1 MSKRARER
9 KAKKL
14 EEQKVVRAEM
24 RERYKAQNAK
34 LRWWVGRSGLMLA
47 GLAAVAV
54 VVIGS
59 VWGFQ
64 KVKSSLV
71 VSGPF
76 GTISRTELA
85 NNKFALLE
93 TSAGNIKIELN
104 AKETPKT
111 VANFVLLAKK
121 NFFDGIAFHR
131 VMKDFMIQTGD
142 PNSKDDD
149 PSNDGTGGPGYQFND
164 EKIVGEYTR
173 GTVAMANA
181 GANTNGSQFFI
192 MHKDNTSLPKSYVI
206 FGKVVEGMD
215 VVDKIATMPV
225 EDNGQGEISR
235 LKEKVTISKV
245 VLSNQ

>member
-14 EEQKVVRAEM
+14 ERQKLVHTEL
-24 RERYKAQNAK
+24 RERHKAQTAK
-34 LRWWVGRSGLMLA
+34 LRWWAGRIGLMLA
-47 GLAAVAV
+47 GMAAVAV

-64 KVKSSLV
+64 QFKSLRV

-85 NNKFALLE
+85 NNKFATLE
-93 TSAGNIKIELN
+93 TSAGNIKMELN

-111 VANFVLLAKK
+111 VANFVLLSKK
-121 NFFDGIAFHR
+121 NFFDGITFHR

-173 GTVAMANA
+173 GTVAMANS

-192 MHKDNTSLPKSYVI
+192 MHRDNTDMAKSYVI
-206 FGKVVEGMD
+206 FGKVIEGMD
-215 VVDKIATMPV
+215 VVDKIAEMPV
-225 EDNGQGEISR
+225 EDNGQGEVSR
-235 LKEKVTISKV
+235 PKEKVTINKV
-245 VLSNQ
+245 ILSQ

>member
-14 EEQKVVRAEM
+14 EEQKIVRTEM

-34 LRWWVGRSGLMLA
+34 LRWWLGRSGLMLA
-47 GLAAVAV
+47 GMVAVAI

-64 KVKSSLV
+64 TFKSSRT
-71 VSGPF
+71 VSGSF

-85 NNKFALLE
+85 NNKFATLE
-93 TSAGNIKIELN
+93 TSMGNIKIQLN
-104 AKETPKT
+104 TDETPKT

-149 PSNDGTGGPGYQFND
+149 PSNDGTGGPGYKFNN

-173 GTVAMANA
+173 GTVAMANS
-181 GANTNGSQFFI
+181 GPDTNGSQFFI
-192 MHKDNTSLPKSYVI
+192 MHKDNTSMPKDYVI

-215 VVDKIATMPV
+215 VVDKIANAPV
-225 EDNGQGEISR
+225 VDNGQGEMSR
-235 LKEKVTISKV
+235 PKEAVIINKVMLTA
-245 VLSNQ
+245 Q

>member
-14 EEQKVVRAEM
+14 EEQKLVRNEM
-24 RERYKAQNAK
+24 RERYRLQTARM
-34 LRWWVGRSGLMLA
+34 RWWLSKSGLMLA
-47 GLAAVAV
+47 GMAVAAAV
-54 VVIGS
+54 VVGS

-64 KVKSSLV
+64 QFKSARV

-76 GTISRTELA
+76 GTISRTELV
-85 NNKFALLE
+85 NNKFATLE

-104 AKETPKT
+104 AKDTPKT

-142 PNSKDDD
+142 PNSKDED
-149 PSNDGTGGPGYQFND
+149 PSNDGTGGPGYKFND
-164 EKIVGEYTR
+164 EKIIAEYTR
-173 GTVAMANA
+173 GTVAMANS

-192 MHKDNTSLPKSYVI
+192 MHKDNTSMPKSYVI

-215 VVDKIATMPV
+215 VVDKIATMSV
-225 EDNGQGEISR
+225 EDNGQGEVSR
-235 LKEKVTISKV
+235 PKEAVITNKV
-245 VLSNQ
+245 VLTAQ